1 MIDGPQSVVFTTALR
16 ISASTCQKVLAT
28 WLEGDNGTN
37 WEGYLSAIQ
46 STVVEVDTDVTGLDW
61 EVIDLSALARTV
73 AVVAL
78 GQAQHAAR
86 IIKELEPA
94 VPAFSAAEL
103 IEDAKGQMLIRGET
117 EEARKASRFHR
128 DGFLFECMSWIVARQ
143 SADDRT
149 FLKDP
154 HIDAT
159 SHGLDGLVIELH
171 PIHPVLMRATI
182 CEDKCTGSPRRKFRR
197 EVMKTFDEHHQNKRA
212 RDLVA
217 NVVALIRESGL
228 NGTHATKAAARVLKK
243 GVRSY
248 RAALTTKVLTSPS
261 RTKLFK
267 GFSQLDG
274 LTQAQRI
281 GATLTID
288 GDLRDWFQDL
298 ADATVA
304 ALENFLEEL
313 DPSNV

>member
-1 MIDGPQSVVFTTALR
+1 M
-16 ISASTCQKVLAT
+16 
-28 WLEGDNGTN
+28 NG
-37 WEGYLSAIQ
+37 EQYLNTIQ
-46 STVVEVDTDVTGLDW
+46 STVVQVDTDITGQHW
-61 EVIDLSALARTV
+61 EVNDLSALGRMV
-73 AVVAL
+73 AVVSL

-86 IIKELEPA
+86 IIEELEPA
-94 VPAFSAAEL
+94 APAFSDIDL
-103 IEDAKGQMLIRGET
+103 IEDAKRQMLVRGDT
-117 EEARKASRFHR
+117 EDARLASRFHR
-128 DGFLFECMSWIVARQ
+128 DGFLFECISWIVARQ

-182 CEDKCTGSPRRKFRR
+182 CEDKCTGNPRRKFRR

-243 GVRSY
+243 DVRSY
-248 RAALTTKVLTSPS
+248 RAALTTKVLSAKA

-267 GFSQLDG
+267 GFNELDG
-274 LTQAQRI
+274 ITQAQRI
-281 GATLTID
+281 GATFTVD
-288 GDLRDWFQDL
+288 GDLRAWFQDL
-298 ADATVA
+298 ADSTLA
-304 ALENFLEEL
+304 ALEDFLIEL
-313 DPSNV
+313 DADDV